1 MSLDRTLEGRRIRLT
16 HTTDSYTKLK
26 KGDLGTI
33 KWERLDDL
41 WGDDIVSVKWDSGS
55 TLSLIRGRDAF
66 TILPEGDEDGMMTI
80 DEFED
85 GVEQLNHDKFWGV
98 EE

>member
-1 MSLDRTLEGRRIRLT
+1 MSLSRALEGRRIELIS
-16 HTTDSYTKLK
+16 TTDFYTKLE

-41 WGDDIVSVKWDSGS
+41 WGDDVVSVKWDSGS

-66 TILPEGDEDGMMTI
+66 TILPEGEEDE
-80 DEFED
+80 
-85 GVEQLNHDKFWGV
+85 N
-98 EE
+98 

>member
-16 HTTDSYTKLK
+16 HTTDVYTKLK

-41 WGDDIVSVKWDSGS
+41 WGDDIVSVNWDSGS

-66 TILPEGDEDGMMTI
+66 VILPEGEEDG
-80 DEFED
+80 
-85 GVEQLNHDKFWGV
+85 N
-98 EE
+98 

>member
-1 MSLDRTLEGRRIRLT
+1 VSLSRELEGRRIELIS
-16 HTTDSYTKLK
+16 TTDFYTKLE

-41 WGDDIVSVKWDSGS
+41 WGDDVVSVKWDSGS

-66 TILPEGDEDGMMTI
+66 TILPEGEEDE
-80 DEFED
+80 
-85 GVEQLNHDKFWGV
+85 N
-98 EE
+98 

>member
-1 MSLDRTLEGRRIRLT
+1 MYCQDP
-16 HTTDSYTKLK
+16 YTKLQ

-33 KWERLDDL
+33 RWQRLDDL
-41 WGDDIVSVKWDSGS
+41 WGDTITAINWDSGS
-55 TLSLIRGRDAF
+55 TLSLIEGKDSF
-66 TILPEGDEDGMMTI
+66 TILPEGEESEMMTI

-98 EE
+98 VEEDGN

>member
-41 WGDDIVSVKWDSGS
+41 WGDDIVSVKWD
-55 TLSLIRGRDAF
+55 
-66 TILPEGDEDGMMTI
+66 
-80 DEFED
+80 
-85 GVEQLNHDKFWGV
+85 
-98 EE
+98 

>member
-1 MSLDRTLEGRRIRLT
+1 VSLSRALEGRRIELIS
-16 HTTDSYTKLK
+16 TTDFYTKLE

-41 WGDDIVSVKWDSGS
+41 WGDDVVSVKWDSGS

-66 TILPEGDEDGMMTI
+66 TILPEGEEDE
-80 DEFED
+80 
-85 GVEQLNHDKFWGV
+85 N
-98 EE
+98 

>member
-41 WGDDIVSVKWDSGS
+41 WGDDIVSVNWDSGS
-55 TLSLIRGRDAF
+55 TLSLIRGRAAF
-66 TILPEGDEDGMMTI
+66 VILPEGEEDG
-80 DEFED
+80 
-85 GVEQLNHDKFWGV
+85 N
-98 EE
+98 